1 MKRTV
6 RGAIVAVVG
15 ALMAAG
21 LAPACVEYPQSLV
34 VTKVVVSKPDEEGV
48 CLYDPGTPELITGRL
63 DVAVADSYTAT
74 LVVKNQLRAA
84 ADPARN
90 RVESS
95 SVYLLGATV
104 RQTVDG
110 VNLDAEI
117 IPNADPKLA
126 IDDGRTGNEYR
137 TPGSGFVTPGGGQA
151 IATVDLLDSAA
162 VKKLRRL
169 LAQQTAANP
178 SVKSPTLT
186 VIAFARV
193 QGQTLGGL
201 SIESQEFQF
210 PITVCSKCL
219 VSFPRAPD
227 TANPDD
233 KCPSPPASA
242 TGSTEKIPGT
252 CRVGQDSA
260 FDCLLCKSTVPYC
273 LNKK

>member
-15 ALMAAG
+15 ALLAAG
-21 LAPACVEYPQSLV
+21 LAPACVEYPQSLI
-34 VTKVVVSKPDEEGV
+34 VTKVVVAKPDDEGV
-48 CLYDPGTPELITGRL
+48 CLYDPGTPALITGRL
-63 DVAVADSYTAT
+63 DVAVADSYTAA
-74 LVVKNQLRAA
+74 LVVVNQLRAA
-84 ADPARN
+84 ADPGRN
-90 RVESS
+90 RVESAN
-95 SVYLLGATV
+95 VYLLGATV

-117 IPNADPKLA
+117 SPNADPKLA

-169 LAQQTAANP
+169 LAQRIAANP
-178 SVKSPTLT
+178 AVTNPTLT

-201 SIESQEFQF
+201 TLESQEFQF

-227 TANPDD
+227 TTNPDD
-233 KCPSPPASA
+233 KCPGAPASA
-242 TGSTEKIPGT
+242 TGTVEKVPLI
-252 CRVGQDSA
+252 CRPGQDSLT
-260 FDCLLCKSTVPYC
+260 DCSLCKATVPYC